1 MTALNDHL
9 DTLTK
14 IKLLI
19 LDVDGILTDGKLHY
33 SAQGEL
39 FKCFHVHDGLGIKLV
54 QQIGI
59 PVAIITARENIIL
72 TNRFNELGIKT
83 VMQGQHNKLEALQ
96 KVCDRHSVNPQ
107 HAAYM
112 GDDIQDLCIHSRVG
126 LSITVPNATNALLQR
141 CNAITQREGGQGA
154 VREVCEAILSANN
167 KWEAI
172 LTKATENGATA

>member
-1 MTALNDHL
+1 MTSINDHL
-9 DTLTK
+9 DTLTT

-19 LDVDGILTDGKLHY
+19 LDVDGILTDGRLHY

-39 FKCFHVHDGLGIKLV
+39 FKSFHVHDGLGIKLV

-59 PVAIITARENIIL
+59 PVAIITARDNVIL

-83 VMQGQHNKLEALQ
+83 VMQGQHNKLDALQ
-96 KVCDRHSVNPQ
+96 EVCDTHGIDPK

-126 LSITVPNATNALLQR
+126 LSITVPNATSALLQR
-141 CNAITQREGGQGA
+141 CNVITQRSGGQGA
-154 VREVCEAILSANN
+154 GDGGE
-167 KWEAI
+167 
-172 LTKATENGATA
+172 